1 MLTVTSDWDAL
12 PWGFRRAVASSFA
25 LQGRTVR
32 TGTVTD
38 ELGEGA
44 AGQELGRELARAWCL
59 LLLLPFRM
67 ARTYMLSVFLFLL
80 FFLLIQRCFCY
91 YCCCFCH
98 IHCFPR
104 SCPRSGWAKS

>member
-67 ARTYMLSVFLFLL
+67 ARTHVGDWSR
-80 FFLLIQRCFCY
+80 I
-91 YCCCFCH
+91 
-98 IHCFPR
+98 
-104 SCPRSGWAKS
+104 SGSIWLA